1 MSYKS
6 LKKIIN
12 ELTAPLTPGVSQSE
26 AAKQR
31 LSTVK
36 AAFFFQLDRELE
48 KVNLFYLQKEADYKV
63 RLKSLIDKQRSLRS
77 RGPRNRTATIR
88 ALREAFLQSRHDL
101 DKLQNFVEINGTGF
115 RKILKKWDKRSKSST
130 KELYLARQ
138 VEVQPCFNQ
147 DVIAELSDT
156 VTQCL
161 SELENALEETELMA
175 PTALPTQLDL
185 ISSPSLRASLNLTFS
200 HATSIIGSTAPAP
213 PSIGETYSEDMVPD
227 SAPTSVTAGAGDS
240 GLQGFGLPR
249 SVQVDR
255 MEAELFHAISQES
268 NLAAVEILE
277 LYKLQRRDEQRACVT
292 RVLWRACAELK
303 NQATHQQLID
313 T

>member
-1 MSYKS
+1 MGSFGKHIQAQTIPEWAAHYMSYKS

-12 ELTAPLTPGVSQSE
+12 ELTAPLTPGLSQSE
-26 AAKQR
+26 AALQR
-31 LSTVK
+31 LNTVK

-185 ISSPSLRASLNLTFS
+185 ISSPSLRASLNLTS
-200 HATSIIGSTAPAP
+200 S
-213 PSIGETYSEDMVPD
+213 
-227 SAPTSVTAGAGDS
+227 
-240 GLQGFGLPR
+240 
-249 SVQVDR
+249 
-255 MEAELFHAISQES
+255 
-268 NLAAVEILE
+268 
-277 LYKLQRRDEQRACVT
+277 
-292 RVLWRACAELK
+292 
-303 NQATHQQLID
+303 QATH
-313 T
+313 